1 MYVPSRNLSL
11 NYMVLNLIP
20 CHYSCNKWFFFK
32 YLSFDKHFVLLTLGP
47 EVFVVILQV
56 EPAAFEKYPERYH
69 TIKLAPMVWTSVIYM
84 ISFNSY
90 KSSLRHV
97 SLFPC

>member
-1 MYVPSRNLSL
+1 
-11 NYMVLNLIP
+11 MV
-20 CHYSCNKWFFFK
+20 FFK

-47 EVFVVILQV
+47 EVFVVTLQL
-56 EPAAFEKYPERYH
+56 EPAAFKKYPERSH
-69 TIKLAPMVWTSVIYM
+69 IIKLAPMVWMTVIYM

-97 SLFPC
+97 SLFPY